1 MAATSSPAPYQ
12 VLRIVQE
19 GPRVSIRRV
28 SSPRDGRR
36 VLLKI
41 EHSADPRASD
51 ALRRELEIGGA
62 LDPAIALRPLEMST
76 FGDRPALVLEDFGGL
91 PLRQLLGAPMEV
103 GLALRIAARLVSCL
117 ESVHRKGLVH
127 RSLRPEN
134 VYFDTRTGEV
144 KLTGFGSA
152 TPEDGHVPDGT
163 ALEGTPPYVAPEQRG
178 RVERPLDRRADLYS
192 VGVVLVEM
200 LTGVRPDEDEAD
212 VLGWAERRLAER
224 MPPAVEPPALAV
236 SDVVSKLVREL
247 PDERYSTAAD
257 LHDDLARCLDVP
269 VAPPPDENA
278 PHALGAAGVE
288 VDRGHPAAR
297 LDLLELTRVLSNETV
312 RWRLLRALTRLLT
325 EQAGV
330 RRAVFLSVSG
340 GRWALECSAGPVG
353 GVPTSIVDQVI
364 CTRERVLLDDAS
376 VPNPHSADP
385 YIAARRPRS
394 LVCLPILRHTDLL
407 GALYLEDDLVPAAFT
422 DDRLALVELLAELA
436 AISLENARLH
446 AEMLRESA
454 DRQQAEATLRA
465 ILDNMVDA
473 VLVCDRS
480 GWITFTNPAAL
491 RVYGLRN
498 VASGGKLRVD
508 EFARQMHP
516 VHANGEAFR
525 ADELPLLRALAG
537 EILSSV
543 DMTVRHPETGRA
555 THLRLSA
562 APLQDTRGAL
572 AGAISLGV
580 NVTEAIELDRL
591 KEQFIRIVAH
601 ELKTPIAIVK
611 GYADLLRHVDAP
623 SGQQRRLVDALIRG
637 TDRIDRLVTD
647 LLILWQLQTG
657 RLVPAPE
664 TNVDLVELA
673 ERVAGRFERET
684 NRRVEVVSSPAVI
697 TADRQLIERAIGS
710 LVDNALRYSPGSGD
724 VRIRVG
730 AMNGAASVEIEDH
743 GIGIPMEKQA
753 DIFEPFYRA
762 HTDTPY
768 DSGGLGLG
776 LYVARAIA
784 TLHGGDV
791 VAESREGEGSTF
803 RITLRRPVESA
814 ERTA

>member
-19 GPRVSIRRV
+19 DPRVSIRRV
-28 SSPRDGRR
+28 SSPRDGRS

-41 EHSADPRASD
+41 EHSADPRAAD
-51 ALRRELEIGGA
+51 ALRRELEIGAA
-62 LDPAIALRPLEMST
+62 LDPAVALRPVEMST
-76 FGDRPALVLEDFGGL
+76 FGDRPALVLEDFGGV

-103 GLALRIAARLVSCL
+103 GLALRIAARLASCL

-127 RSLRPEN
+127 RNLRPEN
-134 VYFDTRTGEV
+134 VYFDARTGEV

-152 TPEDGHVPDGT
+152 TPEDGHM
-163 ALEGTPPYVAPEQRG
+163 AEGAAVEGAPPYVAPEQRG
-178 RVERPLDRRADLYS
+178 RIERPLDRRADLYS
-192 VGVVLVEM
+192 AGVVLVEM
-200 LTGVRPDEDEAD
+200 LTGVRPEEEEGD
-212 VLGWAERRLAER
+212 VLGWAQRHLAER
-224 MPPAVEPPALAV
+224 LPAAVEPPAFAV
-236 SDVVSKLVREL
+236 SNVVSKLLPAL
-247 PDERYSTAAD
+247 PDERYRTAAD

-269 VAPPPDENA
+269 VALPPEETSARA
-278 PHALGAAGVE
+278 PRAAGAE
-288 VDRGHPAAR
+288 VDRGRAAGR
-297 LDLLELTRVLSNETV
+297 LEVLELTRVLSNETV

-325 EQAGV
+325 EQAGA

-353 GVPTSIVDQVI
+353 GVPTSIIDQVV
-364 CTRERVLLDDAS
+364 CTRERVLVDDAS
-376 VPNPHSADP
+376 VPNPHSSDP
-385 YIAARRPRS
+385 YIAAGRPRS
-394 LVCLPILRHTDLL
+394 LACLPIIRHTDLL

-436 AISLENARLH
+436 GISLESARLH
-446 AEMLRESA
+446 AEMLREIA
-454 DRQQAEATLRA
+454 ERQQAEATLRA

-491 RVYGLRN
+491 RLYGLRN
-498 VASGGKLRVD
+498 VASGGKLRVED
-508 EFARQMHP
+508 FARELHP
-516 VHANGEAFR
+516 VHPNGEAFR

-562 APLQDTRGAL
+562 APLQDARGAL

-611 GYADLLRHVDAP
+611 GYADLLRHADAP
-623 SGQQRRLVDALIRG
+623 AGHQRRLVDALIRG

-664 TNVDLVELA
+664 ANVDLVDLA
-673 ERVAGRFERET
+673 ERLAGRFERET
-684 NRRVEVVSSPAVI
+684 GRHVEVVSSPAVI

-710 LVDNALRYSPGSGD
+710 VVDNALRYSPGSGD

-730 AMNGAASVEIEDH
+730 TVDGGASIEIEDH
-743 GIGIPMEKQA
+743 GIGIPKEKQA

-784 TLHGGDV
+784 TLHGGGV
-791 VAESREGEGSTF
+791 MTESKEGEGSTF

-814 ERTA
+814 ERTS